1 MDEDGTRVQA
11 AKAAEEALRLW
22 KGWKKDS
29 STSQA
34 LHNSAMFPYEHP
46 LCSTSEGDV
55 ATVYLAGVPARSA
68 RERHQ
73 VKPGVVRL
81 VNEGQTFSVTRG
93 DSSRAYPKRVLLD
106 TGAQPVMLG
115 RRLANELGL
124 VPHDLDPCP
133 FTIATSLGGTK
144 QPTGLTKEP
153 LRLQFKVGA
162 DSYTYVA
169 VRCVVTSATT
179 YDILLGQQALYP
191 IGFGHDSW
199 TEEAWFRPGWSL
211 GDGHKEN
218 LPVSFSNLAGLVD
231 SEAAMYGCVGLA
243 DTLPTG
249 NSLLEG
255 NMSALDTAPPSEL
268 KVPGRMSLPGRRPKD
283 PLTPWG
289 SSKELTQRCRG
300 LVEGVDRGFLEDSGG
315 QPPLQQLVNLHHSPE
330 GIVLVELF
338 AGLSTGLA
346 AVLEAG
352 LFVSTY
358 VYVDNNDMVSKAA
371 KHHIKQLQAR
381 YPRQLPASAVQ
392 GCMSRLPG
400 DISLIG
406 EEDLQR
412 LGRVDLVM
420 AGWPCQGH
428 SRAGL
433 GKGLQDPRSGL
444 FWELLRLLRW
454 WQRMQATP
462 VGYILENV
470 PPLGIVDPQVQA
482 DAQLVCRYL
491 GKPVAVDAAAL
502 GSYAH
507 RLRWKWTNLA
517 SASGISAA
525 LHQLARPAGRHV
537 DHILD
542 RGRHAQVVVHADQP
556 PLAVVNQVGMP
567 RLALSTLVSYP
578 GSHAFR
584 DHGPGLVWDTTT
596 RRLEEPRADER
607 ERAMG
612 FLTGTTTAPELT
624 ESQRRQILGQAMD
637 LTSMVWFVG
646 VCLAVQQYN
655 TSGLGEHLGAN
666 GPGQGA
672 QEDAVLADM
681 GRVAPEE
688 SSVWKDSQQ
697 AWDRVLGEI
706 KNRDAI
712 EWLV

>member
-1 MDEDGTRVQA
+1 
-11 AKAAEEALRLW
+11 
-22 KGWKKDS
+22 
-29 STSQA
+29 
-34 LHNSAMFPYEHP
+34 
-46 LCSTSEGDV
+46 
-55 ATVYLAGVPARSA
+55 
-68 RERHQ
+68 
-73 VKPGVVRL
+73 
-81 VNEGQTFSVTRG
+81 
-93 DSSRAYPKRVLLD
+93 
-106 TGAQPVMLG
+106 
-115 RRLANELGL
+115 
-124 VPHDLDPCP
+124 
-133 FTIATSLGGTK
+133 
-144 QPTGLTKEP
+144 
-153 LRLQFKVGA
+153 
-162 DSYTYVA
+162 
-169 VRCVVTSATT
+169 
-179 YDILLGQQALYP
+179 
-191 IGFGHDSW
+191 
-199 TEEAWFRPGWSL
+199 
-211 GDGHKEN
+211 
-218 LPVSFSNLAGLVD
+218 
-231 SEAAMYGCVGLA
+231 MYGCVGLA

-268 KVPGRMSLPGRRPKD
+268 KVPGRMSLPGRHPKD

-300 LVEGVDRGFLEDSGG
+300 LVEGVDRGFLEDNGG

-330 GIVLVELF
+330 GIVLLELF

-352 LFVSTY
+352 LSVSTY
-358 VYVDNNDMVSKAA
+358 VYVDNNDMVNKAA

-381 YPRQLPASAVQ
+381 YPRQLPASDVQ

-433 GKGLQDPRSGL
+433 EKGLQDPRSGL

-517 SASGISAA
+517 NASGISAA

-556 PLAVVNQVGMP
+556 PLAVVNQV
-567 RLALSTLVSYP
+567 AC
-578 GSHAFR
+578 H
-584 DHGPGLVWDTTT
+584 VW
-596 RRLEEPRADER
+596 P
-607 ERAMG
+607 
-612 FLTGTTTAPELT
+612 
-624 ESQRRQILGQAMD
+624 
-637 LTSMVWFVG
+637 
-646 VCLAVQQYN
+646 CL
-655 TSGLGEHLGAN
+655 
-666 GPGQGA
+666 P
-672 QEDAVLADM
+672 
-681 GRVAPEE
+681 
-688 SSVWKDSQQ
+688 W
-697 AWDRVLGEI
+697 
-706 KNRDAI
+706 
-712 EWLV
+712 